1 MTWSDLCWLDLRIEP
16 CSGASMRA
24 EAFLDVNVLLY
35 ASSNAAEDKAKR
47 ECA

>member
-1 MTWSDLCWLDLRIEP
+1 
-16 CSGASMRA
+16 MRA
-24 EAFLDVNVLLY
+24 EAFLDANVLLY